1 MENVLVIGAS
11 TNEERISNTAIV
23 RLVKHQHNVFAIG
36 LKPGIVA
43 GIEIK
48 TGQPFLQNI
57 DTITM
62 YVGAKNQPI
71 FYDYILQIK
80 PKRVI
85 FNPGSENEE
94 LETLLQQNNIAFEQA
109 CTLVLLASG
118 QF

>member
-23 RLVKHQHNVFAIG
+23 RLVNQQHNVFAIG

-48 TGQPFLQNI
+48 TGQPIFENI

-94 LETLLQQNNIAFEQA
+94 LETLLHQNNIAFEQA